1 MNPLTER
8 PSESVSS
15 LGETRLIAA
24 IRRWLADV
32 SPPSPQGIGD
42 DCAVLPPNRR
52 QQLITTDPVIYG
64 RHFDD
69 AMPPRG
75 VGAKLL
81 KRNLSD
87 LAAMGARPTAAVIS
101 LALDPRVK
109 TRWLEQFYR
118 GLAATARQFSVPIVG
133 GDIAQ
138 SDGFLGAFLT
148 LCGEAAAPRVVLRTG
163 ARAGDW
169 IYVTGTL
176 GGSLLGHHWRFL
188 PRLAEGGWL
197 ARRGEVRAMMDLSD
211 GLAKDLPA
219 LTPPG
224 AEPAIDAN
232 TVPVSAAARTL
243 ARRTARTPLFH
254 ALCDGEDYELVFAVA
269 SRADR
274 AAFER
279 AWRRKFASTR
289 LTCIGRFTVA
299 GKKPA
304 TATNLAAYHGYEHL
318 RSFRRPPETDG

>member
-1 MNPLTER
+1 MHPFTER
-8 PSESVSS
+8 PADSVSS

-24 IRRWLADV
+24 IRRWLATV
-32 SPPSPQGIGD
+32 SPPSPRGIGD
-42 DCAVLPPNRR
+42 DCAVLPANPRR
-52 QQLITTDPVIYG
+52 QLITTDPVIYG

-69 AMPPRG
+69 TVPPRA

-109 TRWLEQFYR
+109 KRWLEQFYR
-118 GLAATARQFSVPIVG
+118 GLAAAARRFSVPIVG
-133 GDIAQ
+133 GDVAQ

-163 ARAGDW
+163 ARTGDW

-188 PRLAEGGWL
+188 PRLPEGEWL
-197 ARRGEVRAMMDLSD
+197 ARRGDVHAMMDLSD

-219 LTPPG
+219 LTPAG

-232 TVPVSAAARTL
+232 AVPVSAAAQTV
-243 ARRTARTPLFH
+243 ARRTARTPLSH

-269 SRADR
+269 GRADR

-289 LTCIGRFTVA
+289 LTCIGRFFPA
-299 GKKPA
+299 GKMPA
-304 TATNLAAYHGYEHL
+304 GATDLAAYHGYEHL
-318 RSFRRPPETDG
+318 LGFRRTPETEG